1 MAKGKQRC
9 FVVMG
14 FGKKTDYV
22 TGRQLDLDK
31 SYQLLIKPVVTA
43 KGITCIRADEINHS
57 GVIDVLMY
65 QELLT
70 ADVVIADLSTANLNA
85 IYELGVR
92 HALRP
97 YTTIVISEEKL
108 THPFNLNHISI
119 CSYKHLGD
127 DIGYSE
133 VERFR
138 QVLAEKLDQVLHG
151 RQADSPVYTFLD
163 GLVPPS
169 VQEKTSKSLEQI
181 SDAVQQASEVKDAM
195 EEKQTTQA
203 GKTSKAAGK
212 NITLSKLA
220 QQGEEAL
227 TDRKFSKAK
236 ELFEKALN
244 LGNDQEENQCKQD
257 PYLIHRLALATYK
270 AKKPTLIDAL
280 HKSLDLLAALDLDHT
295 NDPKTVVLAG
305 AIEKK
310 LYESTKQVEHL
321 SNAVLYFERGYYL
334 LNNRY
339 NGINLAYL
347 YNCRA
352 DSTLDETV
360 QEKIADIIAAK
371 RVRKRALD
379 MCEKDW
385 VELKKREESEPLK
398 GMKGIDEE
406 LLQKQENANKEQG
419 FWILANKA
427 EAYLGLGLEDEYEKN
442 KHLAYEVQPA
452 AWMIESF
459 STQVEALRKL
469 LKTQVYLVSD
479 EVFVRSGKKT
489 AVHS

>member
-1 MAKGKQRC
+1 MAKHKGKQRC

-14 FGKKTDYV
+14 FGKKTDYA
-22 TGRQLDLDK
+22 TGRQLDLDR
-31 SYQLLIKPVVTA
+31 SYQLLIKPVVTE
-43 KGITCIRADEINHS
+43 KGITCIRADEINHA
-57 GVIDVLMY
+57 GVIDLVMY

-127 DIGYSE
+127 DIGFSE

-138 QVLAEKLDQVLHG
+138 KVLSEKLDQVLKG
-151 RQADSPVYTFLD
+151 QQPDSPVYTFLD

-169 VQEKTSKSLEQI
+169 VQKQTGKSLEQI
-181 SDAVQQASEVKDAM
+181 SDAVQQASEVKGAM
-195 EEKQTTQA
+195 EEKQTTQTGKIDKA
-203 GKTSKAAGK
+203 GGKT
-212 NITLSKLA
+212 ITLSKLA

-227 TDRKFSKAK
+227 KYRKFGKAK
-236 ELFEKALN
+236 EMFEKAVN
-244 LGNDQEENQCKQD
+244 LDNAQEKKQCNQD

-270 AKKPTLIDAL
+270 AKKPTVMDAL
-280 HKSLDLLAALDLDHT
+280 HKSLELLALLDLDHT
-295 NDPKTVVLAG
+295 NDPKTVMLAG

-310 LYESTKQVEHL
+310 LYEKNKKVEHL
-321 SNAVLYFERGYYL
+321 SSSILYYERSYYL

-352 DSTLDETV
+352 DSTLDETE
-360 QEKIADIIAAK
+360 QEKIADVIAAK
-371 RVRKRALD
+371 RVRKRVLD
-379 MCEKDW
+379 ICDRDW
-385 VELKKREESEPLK
+385 IELKKREEKDLLK
-398 GMKGIDEE
+398 GTKGIDEE
-406 LLQKQENANKEQG
+406 LLIKQANTNKEQR

-427 EAYLGLGLEDEYEKN
+427 EACLGLGLLEEYEKN
-442 KHLAYEVQPA
+442 KEVAYALKPA
-452 AWMIESF
+452 DWMIESF
-459 STQVEALRKL
+459 STQVEALQKL
-469 LKTQVYLVSD
+469 LKKQAYLVGD
-479 EVFVRSGKKT
+479 TGNK
-489 AVHS
+489 